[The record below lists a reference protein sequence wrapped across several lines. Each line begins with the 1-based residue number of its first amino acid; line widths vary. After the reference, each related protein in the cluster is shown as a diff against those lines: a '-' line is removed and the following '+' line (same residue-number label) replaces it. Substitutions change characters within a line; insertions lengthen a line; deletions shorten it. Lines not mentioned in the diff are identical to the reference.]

1 MEVGK
6 MSVLDKDTFALY
18 TDEHQKY
25 LDAKFA
31 AVCSKIDS
39 LRVQRDEDK
48 EDAQR
53 DHDKCQ
59 GNFDKKFEENGKKHR
74 ATRVALV
81 AGIFLSMVV
90 GSALE
95 GHLTLIELFNAIGR
109 ALPF

>member
-6 MSVLDKDTFALY
+6 MSALDKDTFALY
-18 TDEHQKY
+18 TEEHQKY

-39 LRVQRDEDK
+39 LKGQREEDKKDVQR
-48 EDAQR
+48 AQN
-53 DHDKCQ
+53 KCQ
-59 GNFDKKFEENGKKHR
+59 GGFDKKFEENSKKHR
-74 ATRVALV
+74 ATRIGLV

-95 GHLTLIELFNAIGR
+95 GHMTLLELLNAIGR
-109 ALPF
+109 MLPF